1 MEPLHDYESKSI
13 SELEKV
19 DVDNISLIANKT
31 ISKLC
36 ETSNLLVFPKVLNH
50 YKDDID
56 KSQICTLNE
65 NTLTMGET
73 ILINLKYAPLMR
85 IHSLWAI

>member
-36 ETSNLLVFPKVLNH
+36 ETSPIYWYFQKF
-50 YKDDID
+50 
-56 KSQICTLNE
+56 
-65 NTLTMGET
+65 
-73 ILINLKYAPLMR
+73 
-85 IHSLWAI
+85 